1 MSNIANTEA
10 NATSLDGLVNDN
22 GLITTLRNGPKPSWQ
37 YIVDQVYAQL
47 GYAVA
52 GSFVDGFTYTGIR
65 QVGADASGNTW
76 IYTGGEQNLPH
87 VVPAGTVPSAPDYFQ
102 VSVNSADN
110 VVLDNGENL
119 QQAIDRLNGEIDS
132 LQEYIDGQQFASVDA
147 VKSYPT
153 LSALIG
159 YSVKTKEYH
168 SGTGYGEATYDVVS
182 AGSVTP
188 NDVNVIQGVADSSA
202 AIVLRDTDSVYAY
215 GVLKNS
221 NSDQLERLQV
231 YADNCH
237 NFNLPSD
244 CAVKIS
250 DGLSIPHGRVSIFGR
265 VDPVDGA
272 TFTTSELVKIG
283 SYEGVQVGTVTN
295 ALEVGFA
302 TVFTESTASLSVG
315 DIVTIYNPAD
325 FSWSNHRFYYKQGEH
340 LKVSEVI
347 DGTSFKG
354 GNNIFDDYAA
364 GTPLYKLNSKKCS
377 IEALNV
383 HAGDTASY
391 AVTIESL
398 SDGEVNSLTC
408 TGGTIATIHR
418 NRCYNLKFN
427 NPSSLQSYNDGSA
440 TNYAHYT
447 LSCQNVVDIN
457 PNVRALRHA
466 IALTARNQELSI
478 PNRGCGAIG
487 GVATTFGSAPGV
499 TALDFHGCTEA
510 CFYLDMEVNGGVNI
524 GGKNNKV
531 RAKIYQRS
539 HSSCIYGGELVNTNH
554 DYSDCTIITSQAGAQ
569 SRGQWIDIGGN
580 AGSLDADV
588 KSGGTLN
595 FRGLVVECL
604 GNPTTSADTIKITN
618 RGYVGDDIKLN
629 FDGMQYVGDS
639 SFDNWVRFLI
649 GRVETGSYINE
660 ISIKNAKVNN
670 MALELTA
677 NNIYCDGYSSIGAK
691 NLNNKYPAVKLLP
704 VTGIADVGDIT
715 VYGASYSGLEVNGAL
730 GGDVAVFISST
741 ITCIDCNNTL
751 GSTTEEKSGVAIRQV
766 ETAVTP
772 SVIVKGLNVASGAN
786 NAIRV
791 NTIDNVVRGEW
802 SFTGYSNTEWSGASI
817 GYDDM
822 SIGLFSLADSAV
834 FSATSLGSVT
844 GRFAVYNQDGVVV
857 GEVPIYDSIT

>member
-1 MSNIANTEA
+1 MALEQITFNIGAFNDSDAGGNNYFTDTVFEVKNQSDNTFATIYADSSGTTQIPQNGIDNVSNSRGECNFYIDDGDFYLEVNSQQKNFNSGKFKVDFANVDEVKAYTKL
-10 NATSLDGLVNDN
+10 SKLIGQR
-22 GLITTLRNGPKPSWQ
+22 ITTS
-37 YIVDQVYAQL
+37 
-47 GYAVA
+47 
-52 GSFVDGFTYTGIR
+52 
-65 QVGADASGNTW
+65 
-76 IYTGGEQNLPH
+76 EH
-87 VVPAGTVPSAPDYFQ
+87 
-102 VSVNSADN
+102 
-110 VVLDNGENL
+110 
-119 QQAIDRLNGEIDS
+119 QA
-132 LQEYIDGQQFASVDA
+132 
-147 VKSYPT
+147 
-153 LSALIG
+153 
-159 YSVKTKEYH
+159 
-168 SGTGYGEATYDVVS
+168 GTGYGGASYDVVS
-182 AGSVTP
+182 SGSVTP
-188 NDVNVIQGVADSSA
+188 NGIDIVQGVADSGAS
-202 AIVLRDTDSVYAY
+202 IVLRDVDNVLAY
-215 GVLKNS
+215 GVVKSSDL
-221 NSDQLERLQV
+221 DQLDKLQV
-231 YADNCH
+231 YADNC
-237 NFNLPSD
+237 NIFTIPSD
-244 CAVKIS
+244 CDVKIS

-265 VDPVDGA
+265 VEPVIGA

-283 SYEGVQVGTVTN
+283 SYEGIQIGTVTN

-302 TVFTESTASLSVG
+302 TVFTESTASLAAG
-315 DIVTIYNPAD
+315 DIVTIYNPTD
-325 FSWSNHRFYYKQGEH
+325 FSWSNHRFYYRQGEH
-340 LKVSEVI
+340 LKVSEIVSS
-347 DGTSFKG
+347 TSFR
-354 GNNIFDDYAA
+354 GNNNVFDDYAV
-364 GTPLYKLNSKKCS
+364 GTPLYKLNAKKCD
-377 IEALNV
+377 IGALNV
-383 HAGDTASY
+383 HAGEAAPY

-478 PNRGCGAIG
+478 PNRGCGAVG

-531 RAKIYQRS
+531 RSKIYQRS

-554 DYSDCTIITSQAGAQ
+554 DYTDCTIITSQAGAQ

-588 KSGGTLN
+588 KAGGTLN
-595 FRGLVVECL
+595 FKGLVVECL

-629 FDGMQYVGDS
+629 FDGLQYVGDS

-670 MALELTA
+670 MAMELTA
-677 NNIYCDGYSSIGAK
+677 NNIYCDGYSSIGSK

-704 VTGIADVGDIT
+704 VSGIADVGDIT
-715 VYGASYSGLEVNGAL
+715 IYGASYSGLEVNGAL

-751 GSTTEEKSGVAIRQV
+751 GSTTEEKSGIAIRQV

-772 SVIVKGLNVASGAN
+772 SVIVKGLNVIAGAN
-786 NAIRV
+786 NAMRV
-791 NTIDNVVRGEW
+791 NTIDNLVRGEW
-802 SFTGYSNTEWSGASI
+802 SFTGYSNTEWSGAST

-822 SIGLFSLADSAV
+822 SIGLFSIASSAV
-834 FSATSLGSVT
+834 SSASSVGSVT
-844 GRFAVYNQDGVVV
+844 GKFTVYNQDGVAV